1 MCSTNFLVGVSVW
14 INWSESLWLLTNDPT
29 EKREARLQG
38 YLYRLYKS
46 GHLDEASYK
55 KIRPTGSTPSCLY
68 GLPKIHKQGTPLR
81 PIISQIGSYTYELAK
96 FLVPILMPLTTNQ
109 YTVKDSFSFVNSL
122 MSLQNISFMASFD
135 VVSLFT
141 NIPLNETIELCLD
154 KLYTDTDLV
163 HNLPRKTLKTLLNYA
178 CKENHFLFDDKD
190 IPF

>member
-1 MCSTNFLVGVSVW
+1 MFKELVALKFVTEDKKTVIHISV
-14 INWSESLWLLTNDPT
+14 I
-29 EKREARLQG
+29 
-38 YLYRLYKS
+38 Y
-46 GHLDEASYK
+46 
-55 KIRPTGSTPSCLY
+55 TGFDSRVAIQCFAFKVTHENI
-68 GLPKIHKQGTPLR
+68 GKQGTLLR

-122 MSLQNISFMASFD
+122 MSLQNVSFMASFD

-163 HNLPRKTLKTLLNYA
+163 HSLPRKTLKTLLN
-178 CKENHFLFDDKD
+178 
-190 IPF
+190 

>member
-1 MCSTNFLVGVSVW
+1 MNRTDYIQKLCNIVNNTSKFTQ
-14 INWSESLWLLTNDPT
+14 LTSYPT

-38 YLYRLYKS
+38 YFYRLYKS

-55 KIRPTGSTPSCLY
+55 RIRPTGSNPSRLY

-122 MSLQNISFMASFD
+122 MSLKKCFFYGQF
-135 VVSLFT
+135 
-141 NIPLNETIELCLD
+141 
-154 KLYTDTDLV
+154 
-163 HNLPRKTLKTLLNYA
+163 
-178 CKENHFLFDDKD
+178 
-190 IPF
+190 